1 MLTGFLCA
9 LGAGLM
15 WGIVFVTPLVLG
27 DYPGMV
33 LSFGRYVGFG
43 LIALAPACLDRR
55 GIGALSKVDWVAAVK
70 LSLVGNILYY
80 AALASAIQLA
90 DAPLPAMLI
99 GTLPVVISICSN
111 WSPGHPSESI
121 AWGRLAPSLLI
132 ILAGL
137 LLVNASELSA
147 LDSQRSAADYAL
159 GCLLALVALAA
170 WTWYPIMNARHMKR
184 HPHIRSST
192 WATAQGL
199 ATLPLALL
207 GFAGFGL
214 YNAARS
220 GSYAFPFGPRPLL
233 FLAMML
239 TLGLCASWL
248 GTLLWNK
255 ASQRLPTSLAGQL
268 IVFETLSAL
277 LYAFIWRGTLP
288 PAPVLAGIVL
298 LCAGVTMGL
307 RAFHRAQRPRRQLA
321 ADASAGE

>member
-15 WGIVFVTPLVLG
+15 WGIVFVTPLILG
-27 DYPGMV
+27 DYPGVV

-43 LIALAPACLDRR
+43 LIALVPAWFDRR
-55 GIGALSKVDWVAAVK
+55 QIAALSKADWRAALK

-99 GTLPVVISICSN
+99 GTLPVIISICSN
-111 WSPGHPSESI
+111 WAPGHSSESI
-121 AWGRLAPSLLI
+121 AWRRLAPSLVI

-137 LLVNASELSA
+137 MLVNASELGR
-147 LDSQRSAADYAL
+147 LDGRRSLADYAL
-159 GCLLALVALAA
+159 GCLAALAALAA

-192 WATAQGL
+192 WSTAQGL

-207 GFAGFGL
+207 GFIGFGA
-214 YNAARS
+214 YTAA
-220 GSYAFPFGPRPLL
+220 GQGNYAFPLGPRPAL
-233 FLAMML
+233 FVAMML
-239 TLGLCASWL
+239 LLGLCASWL
-248 GTLLWNK
+248 GTMLWNK

-277 LYAFIWRGTLP
+277 LYAFIWRGVVP
-288 PAPVLAGIVL
+288 SASVMAGVVL
-298 LCAGVTMGL
+298 LCAGVAMGVG
-307 RAFHRAQRPRRQLA
+307 AFHRAQRKEALA
-321 ADASAGE
+321 GGT